1 MLKVTVLVLF
11 SLATIVASVN
21 LNKYAYSLSVTENQ
35 IKETYDD
42 YIRIA
47 PYFVK
52 DTPQR
57 YSYFRDQLVSI
68 MTHNSDSQR
77 TWNREVNLY
86 TGMFL
91 NELSGNVIMDT
102 QVCANTPSFDVPLA
116 KLFDYP
122 TSFDWRDLGMV
133 SPVKNQGNFGA
144 CWAFASTGAIESH
157 WAIYTNS
164 TPSLLSEQQLIDC
177 AANNNSSD
185 GLPSSAFEYV
195 TAAGGIET
203 ENTYPYIMQQ
213 ENCVFNASVSGALVG
228 AGSVNITAG
237 DEASM
242 LYALVQHGPIATLLD
257 ITDDFT
263 SYTGGIYSSESC
275 GKTPQN
281 VNHAVLI
288 IGYGTDSAT
297 GTDYWI
303 AKNSW
308 GRGWGEEGYF
318 RIERGVNMCGIADC
332 ASFPNMTMTQTIYV

>member
-1 MLKVTVLVLF
+1 MSKVTFLVLL
-11 SLATIVASVN
+11 SLAAIAAAAN
-21 LNKYAYSLSVTENQ
+21 LNKYSFSLSLTENQ
-35 IKETYDD
+35 IKETYND
-42 YIRIA
+42 YLRVA

-57 YSYFRDQLVSI
+57 YAYFRDQLLSI
-68 MTHNSDSQR
+68 MTHNAESGK
-77 TWNREVNLY
+77 TWTRQVNLY
-86 TGMFL
+86 TGMFM
-91 NELSGNVIMDT
+91 NELAGNVIMDS
-102 QVCANTPSFDVPLA
+102 QICDNTPSFDVPLS

-164 TPSLLSEQQLIDC
+164 SPSLLSEQQLIDC
-177 AANNNSSD
+177 AASVNAS
-185 GLPSSAFEYV
+185 GLPATVFDYV
-195 TAAGGIET
+195 TAVGGIET
-203 ENTYPYIMQQ
+203 ENTYPYVMQQ
-213 ENCVFNASVSGALVG
+213 ENCVFNVSVSGALVG

-237 DEASM
+237 DEAA
-242 LYALVQHGPIATLLD
+242 LLHALVQYGPIATLVD

-263 SYTGGIYSSESC
+263 SYQGGIYTSQNC
-275 GKTPQN
+275 GNTPQS

-288 IGYGTDSAT
+288 VGYGTDNAT

-308 GRGWGEEGYF
+308 GRTWGEEGYF
-318 RIERGVNMCGIADC
+318 RIVRGVNMCGIADC
-332 ASFPNMTMTQTIYV
+332 ASFPNMTFTQTIYA